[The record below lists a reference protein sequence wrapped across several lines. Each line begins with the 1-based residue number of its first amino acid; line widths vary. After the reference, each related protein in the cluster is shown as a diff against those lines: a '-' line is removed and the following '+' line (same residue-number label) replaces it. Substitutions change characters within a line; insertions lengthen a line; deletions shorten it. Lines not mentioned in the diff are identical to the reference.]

1 MVSLQAGWVGKG
13 KNPNASV
20 TQEHTSRP
28 LQTLKDPSAFG
39 PPPKNV
45 NYHGGAAVP
54 NAITPDRRGLGAPLS
69 ADEVQATRQQEE
81 EAEAAAKK
89 PTPPPIP
96 YRVDRTGLST
106 SNLPPPP
113 TRAANPN
120 EAEVQSPAT
129 KPKPRL
135 PPRLPPRQNSH
146 PGETTP
152 APPPPYSVAIEQP
165 QQQQPLPSSFLNRAA
180 SNRLGGAGIKV
191 PGLGIGGSSSPPPAA
206 PPQAQSPS
214 IAPNEQPNN
223 PWRDQPSSTSSSTIS
238 GLTNRFG
245 FLRTAATSSPGPSA
259 ISQPPV
265 TSASPSGGGGSTTL
279 AQKQAALKTARSFRN
294 DPGSVSMA
302 DACATA
308 STAKNFNDRHGEQ
321 VASGWRAGNKLNQQY
336 GIADKVGGYAGQ
348 SQPATAEEARETGG
362 NAGAGG
368 AGGAGG
374 GGSFGSAAAALGGFK
389 KAPPPPPAARSNTGG
404 GMVSPPPVPLG
415 SKPR

>member
-1 MVSLQAGWVGKG
+1 M
-13 KNPNASV
+13 
-20 TQEHTSRP
+20 
-28 LQTLKDPSAFG
+28 
-39 PPPKNV
+39 
-45 NYHGGAAVP
+45 P

-69 ADEVQATRQQEE
+69 EDEVQATRQQEE

-89 PTPPPIP
+89 PAPPPIP
-96 YRVDRTGLST
+96 YRVDRTGLNT
-106 SNLPPPP
+106 SNLLPPP

-165 QQQQPLPSSFLNRAA
+165 QQQPQQQPPQPSFLNQAA
-180 SNRLGGAGIKV
+180 SSRLGGAGIKV
-191 PGLGIGGSSSPPPAA
+191 PGLGIGGSSSPPPPVA
-206 PPQAQSPS
+206 PQAQSPS
-214 IAPNEQPNN
+214 IAPNQEPNN
-223 PWRDQPSSTSSSTIS
+223 PWRDQPSSSTPSTVS

-245 FLRTAATSSPGPSA
+245 SLRTAAASPGPSA
-259 ISQPPV
+259 TSQPPPS
-265 TSASPSGGGGSTTL
+265 SASPSGGGGGGTTL
-279 AQKQAALKTARSFRN
+279 AQKQAALRTAQSFRN

-302 DACATA
+302 DARATA

-321 VASGWRAGNKLNQQY
+321 VASGWKAGNKLNQKY

-348 SQPATAEEARETGG
+348 SQPPAVEGARESGG
-362 NAGAGG
+362 NGG
-368 AGGAGG
+368 ARGAGG

-389 KAPPPPPAARSNTGG
+389 KAPPPPPPAARSNTGG
-404 GMVSPPPVPLG
+404 GMASPPPVPLG